1 MRSKNKQKTG
11 KQKSMFNSLVA
22 KIILHFVIVVIVP
35 LLLTTWLT
43 LQAFG
48 SLQEVITDPIQ
59 LTHITRIKAFSVGSG
74 LLTIVL
80 ISAVA
85 YFTTQFITRRLL
97 ALKNAADEMA
107 KGNLEYRLKTDEVI
121 ENELS
126 EIYSSF
132 NVMSGF
138 IGDSQNNLNSAVEKL
153 ERALLKEKELSELK
167 SKFITVISHQLRT
180 PVSAIRG
187 NLELILAEEGRKL
200 DDEQKTIIEN
210 TYKNNLR
217 LIGTIDDLVMVLDI
231 EKRSL
236 TLRPSDIDPIKIV
249 KKAIKEYKED
259 AKEKKLKITLK
270 LQKNKIPH
278 IQADAYQLNR
288 ILNRLLENAIF
299 YNEGNGEIVIS
310 IKLTKEKEIVFSV
323 NDIGIGIPD
332 KDKKA
337 IASKFFRGSNAA
349 LLHADGSGLGLFITK
364 HLVEA
369 SEGRFWFESKK
380 GKGSTFY
387 FSIPILTKIK

>member
-1 MRSKNKQKTG
+1 MKKTG
-11 KQKSMFNSLVA
+11 KEKIKEQKSIFNSLVS

-43 LQAFG
+43 LEAFN
-48 SLQEVITDPIQ
+48 SLQEAITDPIQ
-59 LTHITRIKAFSVGSG
+59 LTHITRIKAFSIGSG

-85 YFTTQFITRRLL
+85 YFTTRFITKRLL

-107 KGNLEYRLKTDEVI
+107 KGNLEYRLKTDEAI

-132 NVMSGF
+132 NIMSGF
-138 IGDSQNNLNSAVEKL
+138 IGDSQHDLNSAVEKL
-153 ERALLKEKELSELK
+153 EKALLREKELSELK
-167 SKFITVISHQLRT
+167 SKFITIISHQLRT

-217 LIGTIDDLVMVLDI
+217 LIGTIDDLIMVLDI

-236 TLRPSDIDPIKIV
+236 TLRPSDIDPVKIV
-249 KKAIKEYKED
+249 KKAIKEYQKD
-259 AKEKKLKITLK
+259 AKTKKLKIILK
-270 LQKNKIPH
+270 AQKSKISH
-278 IQADAYQLNR
+278 VQADGYQLGR
-288 ILNRLLENAIF
+288 IFHRLLENAIF
-299 YNEGNGEIVIS
+299 YNEGNGEIVINIKSTKDGTIIFS
-310 IKLTKEKEIVFSV
+310 I
-323 NDIGIGIPD
+323 NDTGIGIPD

-337 IASKFFRGSNAA
+337 IASKFFRGSNAV
-349 LLHADGSGLGLFITK
+349 LLHADGSGLSLFITK

-369 SEGRFWFESKK
+369 CGGEFWFESKK

-387 FSIPILTKIK
+387 FSVPISPKEK